1 MKKLMAALESVLN
14 HLIRWLLMGLIRLA
28 FRPKIYFVSEKAR
41 QEALRVPT
49 VMVSN
54 HIRGMDGAVICT
66 LFPGKMI
73 HGMSAKDFMDKPCL
87 GWLLRR
93 LGCIPVDRQ
102 HITLDW
108 LRNGRRILTR
118 DGEHVY
124 LCPEGKCNFQKQM
137 QPFKPGAVTLASMA
151 NAPILPVYHNG
162 EYNYFFGRRFRCMVG
177 EPMELPRTQ
186 GGLDAEGLER
196 ETRRL
201 EVEMFRLRDLLA
213 EKE

>member
-1 MKKLMAALESVLN
+1 MCCKEEQPHEETDGRPGKRAESSHTVAA
-14 HLIRWLLMGLIRLA
+14 
-28 FRPKIYFVSEKAR
+28 
-41 QEALRVPT
+41 
-49 VMVSN
+49 
-54 HIRGMDGAVICT
+54 DGADPSGFPPQD
-66 LFPGKMI
+66 LFCQREGTS
-73 HGMSAKDFMDKPCL
+73 GSAACADGD
-87 GWLLRR
+87 G
-93 LGCIPVDRQ
+93 Q
-102 HITLDW
+102 QSYS
-108 LRNGRRILTR
+108 R
-118 DGEHVY
+118 DGWRGDLY